1 MDSVFLAALERI
13 VGPDALVRD
22 AGELLTYESDALVR
36 LRERPAAQ
44 S

>member
-1 MDSVFLAALERI
+1 MDAVFLAELQRI

-36 LRERPAAQ
+36 LRERPAAAL
-44 S
+44 